1 MQRFNGKRVL
11 VTGSGRG
18 IGAATARRFA
28 LEGARV
34 YLTARSHEELSC
46 TSDELRSFTSEVRFV
61 ALDLTEPD
69 AAAKLATDVEQ
80 SWGGLDILVTNAGA
94 APQGGFLE
102 LKDEDWATGFGL
114 KLFAN
119 LRLIKNAWPMLKA
132 VRGHLVM
139 IGGGT
144 ARTPERH
151 LSLVSAVNG
160 GIAALS
166 KSIAEQGLL
175 DCVHVNLVQP
185 GTIQTSRRKK
195 MMEKLAAQEGI
206 DYAEY
211 LLDSTR
217 RLKISRLGEPDDVAE
232 LIAFLATEEAR
243 WIHGTIIDVDG
254 GQNKGV

>member
-1 MQRFNGKRVL
+1 MQRFKDQRVL

-18 IGAATARRFA
+18 IGAAIARRFA

-34 YLTARSHEELSC
+34 FLTARSHGELAATC
-46 TSDELRSFTSEVRFV
+46 DELRSFTTEVEFA

-69 AAAKLATDVEQ
+69 AAAKLANYVEQ

-119 LRLIKNAWPMLKA
+119 LRVIKGRVANADGYKRPSDHDRWRHGA
-132 VRGHLVM
+132 H
-139 IGGGT
+139 
-144 ARTPERH
+144 ARTAPLTGIGCQRRYRGAIQVDCRARASGRH
-151 LSLVSAVNG
+151 P
-160 GIAALS
+160 
-166 KSIAEQGLL
+166 
-175 DCVHVNLVQP
+175 CQP
-185 GTIQTSRRKK
+185 SPAGHDPDFRRKRL
-195 MMEKLAAQEGI
+195 MEKLAAQEGL

-211 LLDSTR
+211 LLQATR
-217 RLKISRLGEPDDVAE
+217 RLKIARLGEPGDVAE
-232 LIAFLATEEAR
+232 LVAFLATEEAR